1 MALPVLSND
10 SVISLWAEGREAR
23 NHQNTLKAIDGDLFS
38 YNLKI
43 GRWARQD
50 PRGYGN
56 APDGLGHLP
65 AIKRGGAI
73 LMGELVNLKEYRALK
88 AEQEAEQEMD
98 EALKNIN
105 ELEML
110 KNILE
115 GIVKDLPE
123 IDASIMYVP
132 VEPKMDAFMHKDD
145 FDIAADLD
153 GYLTKLGLKYSEDDE

>member
-1 MALPVLSND
+1 
-10 SVISLWAEGREAR
+10 
-23 NHQNTLKAIDGDLFS
+23 
-38 YNLKI
+38 
-43 GRWARQD
+43 
-50 PRGYGN
+50 
-56 APDGLGHLP
+56 
-65 AIKRGGAI
+65 
-73 LMGELVNLKEYRALK
+73 MGELVNLKEYRALK
-88 AEQEAEQEMD
+88 AEQEAEKEMD

-132 VEPKMDAFMHKDD
+132 IEPKMDAFMHKDD

-153 GYLTKLGLKYSEDDE
+153 GYLTKLRLKYSEDDGAADT